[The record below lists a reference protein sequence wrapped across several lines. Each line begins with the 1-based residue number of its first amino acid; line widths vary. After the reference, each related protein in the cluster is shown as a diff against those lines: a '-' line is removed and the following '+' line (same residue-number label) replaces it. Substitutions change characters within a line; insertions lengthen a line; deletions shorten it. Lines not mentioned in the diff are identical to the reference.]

1 MCDLENTVSKERK
14 MRKIFLS
21 FLGLGLY
28 DKITG
33 QYAYKKTVYELNKQ
47 LSEPTRF
54 VQVAEQMLLGFD
66 YFDVIYI
73 AATKASS
80 EEHFKTLQKQLAPC
94 RGEVKLITLDE
105 NMSET
110 GQWVWFE
117 QISKVINKGDELC
130 VDLTHGYRSIPVIF
144 SAAINF
150 LQKTKKIQLS
160 HVFYGAYEK
169 DKTHVPLVEMK
180 SFFDINVWAD
190 AVTRLTDDAD
200 AGGIATAST
209 ETNKHQFSE
218 LTAEN
223 FVSSCSQVTKRIK
236 NVDVNNVADEVNS
249 LLEQIDTMK
258 KYSSPGAVILLD
270 LVREKFLSLA
280 VPKTSNPDRNG
291 YTLDYFRIQLALAQ
305 LLLDHGLYMQAF
317 TVMREW
323 LCTLV
328 MLYFESQEKMNTGK
342 RRKRCERY
350 GGVFFNM
357 LQYKQ
362 EKWRFPGKEKQ
373 RDRILPFYNKL
384 KKQGVL
390 TPLISPEPMIAEVL
404 SRYRNGFDHAWLGK
418 NGMKDDIEQQG
429 RILLQILEESLHR
442 LTQANL

>member
-1 MCDLENTVSKERK
+1 
-14 MRKIFLS
+14 
-21 FLGLGLY
+21 
-28 DKITG
+28 
-33 QYAYKKTVYELNKQ
+33 
-47 LSEPTRF
+47 
-54 VQVAEQMLLGFD
+54 
-66 YFDVIYI
+66 
-73 AATKASS
+73 
-80 EEHFKTLQKQLAPC
+80 
-94 RGEVKLITLDE
+94 
-105 NMSET
+105 MSET